1 MPSRAKHSNLI
12 KAYGL
17 FWRLDETEWVHE
29 GASSRNLRLLG
40 RHGGHV
46 SDFWRQWGLYVLYGN
61 YGPYYLGISS
71 EVGKRV
77 HDHFKGQRH
86 RNKWDRFSWFG
97 FNEVVDATDRNGLSM
112 INVREKPA
120 RRKSSEVKFANAL
133 ADIEAVL
140 FRAMSPVGND
150 ATPAFGDPRVQEWK
164 QVKLRDVDRLL
175 KQIKP

>member
-1 MPSRAKHSNLI
+1 MPSSAKHSNLI

-17 FWRLDETEWVHE
+17 FWRLEETEWRQQRPS
-29 GASSRNLRLLG
+29 GRNLRLLG
-40 RHGGHV
+40 RRGGQV

-61 YGPYYLGISS
+61 YGPYYVGISS

-77 HDHFKGQRH
+77 HDHFKSQRH

-97 FNEVVDATDRNGLSM
+97 FNEVGDATDGNGLAL
-112 INVREKPA
+112 INVREKLE
-120 RRKSSEVKFANAL
+120 RRKSSELKFANAL
-133 ADIEAVL
+133 ADMEAVL

-150 ATPAFGDPRVQEWK
+150 ATPGFGDTRAQEWK
-164 QVKLRDVDRLL
+164 QVESRDVDRLL